1 MALKVDYVAKET
13 VSNLRRN
20 LSMASA
26 ALITVA
32 VSLTL
37 AGGAVLVKKGVDR
50 ATVQWSGNVELSI
63 FMKPVAAP
71 TESEAIDRQLK
82 AMPEIRRYNYVSK
95 PEAFEEFKKI
105 FANEPDVRDA
115 ITVEQI
121 PPSYRV
127 VPKEAEQ
134 TKLVGDRFDNT
145 AGVLRVSYAKD
156 EVEALVSITNFLQ
169 IMLWAVAAVLL
180 GAACLLILNTI
191 RMAIF
196 ARRREVAVMKL
207 VGATNWFI
215 RVPFMLEGLVQG
227 IIGAAA
233 AFSLVLVLRNFF
245 QSWIQGSNSD
255 VQLFRQFL
263 VTGGDVVWT
272 GSLLLLVGMVVGVAG
287 SAVAVSRFL
296 DV

>member
-1 MALKVDYVAKET
+1 MAIKVDYVAKET

-20 LSMASA
+20 VSMAFA

-37 AGGAVLVKKGVDR
+37 AGGALLVKKGVDR
-50 ATVQWSGNVELSI
+50 ATIQWRGNVELSI
-63 FMKPVAAP
+63 FMKPDASP
-71 TESEAIDRQLK
+71 PESEAVDRQLK
-82 AMPEIRRYNYVSK
+82 AMPEVRRFHYVSK
-95 PEAFEEFKKI
+95 PEAFDEFKKI

-115 ITVEQI
+115 ITVDQI

-127 VPKEAEQ
+127 VPREAEQ
-134 TKLVGDRFDNT
+134 TKLIGDRFANT
-145 AGVLRVSYAKD
+145 AGILRVSYAKD

-227 IIGAAA
+227 VIGAGA
-233 AFSLVLVLRNFF
+233 AFLLVGGLRKGFER
-245 QSWIQGSNSD
+245 WIQGSNND
-255 VQLFRQFL
+255 VQLFNQFL
-263 VTGGDVVWT
+263 VTNGDVMTT
-272 GSLLLLVGMVVGVAG
+272 GLLLLAVGMIVGALG
-287 SAVAVSRFL
+287 SMVAVSRFL

>member
-13 VSNLRRN
+13 LSNLRRN
-20 LSMASA
+20 FSMASA

-37 AGGAVLVKKGVDR
+37 AGGALLVKRGVDR
-50 ATVQWSGNVELSI
+50 ATVQWRGNVELSI
-63 FMKPVAAP
+63 FMKPDAAP
-71 TESEAIDRQLK
+71 PESEAIDRQLK
-82 AMPEIRRYNYVSK
+82 AMPEVNRYNYVSK

-115 ITVEQI
+115 ITVDQI

-127 VPKEAEQ
+127 VPKEPEQ
-134 TKLVGDRFDNT
+134 TKLIGDRFESN

-156 EVEALVSITNFLQ
+156 EVEALVSITSFLQ
-169 IMLWAVAAVLL
+169 VMLWGVAVVLL

-215 RVPFMLEGLVQG
+215 RIPFMLEGLVQG
-227 IIGAAA
+227 ILGAAA
-233 AFSLVLVLRNFF
+233 AFSLVLFLRSIF
-245 QSWIQGSNSD
+245 QNWIQGSNAD
-255 VQLFRQFL
+255 VQLFKQFL
-263 VTGGDVVWT
+263 VTGNDVMGT
-272 GSLLLLVGMVVGVAG
+272 GILLVFVGMVVGAAG
-287 SAVAVSRFL
+287 SAVAVHRFL

>member
-1 MALKVDYVAKET
+1 MAVNLEYVFRET
-13 VSNLRRN
+13 ASNLKRN

-26 ALITVA
+26 ALLTVA

-37 AGGAVLVKKGVDR
+37 VGGALLVKRGVDR
-50 ATVQWSGNVELSI
+50 ATIQWRGNVELSI
-63 FMKPVAAP
+63 FMKPEASP
-71 TESEAIDRQLK
+71 PESEAVDRQLK
-82 AMPEIRRYNYVSK
+82 AMPEVRRYHYVSK
-95 PEAFEEFKKI
+95 PEAFDEFKKI

-115 ITVEQI
+115 ITVDQI

-127 VPKEAEQ
+127 VPREAEQ
-134 TKLVGDRFDNT
+134 TKLVGQRFANT
-145 AGVLRVSYAKD
+145 AGILRVSYAKE

-169 IMLWAVAAVLL
+169 IMLWAVAVVLL

-227 IIGAAA
+227 IVGGAVAA
-233 AFSLVLVLRNFF
+233 L
-245 QSWIQGSNSD
+245 
-255 VQLFRQFL
+255 L
-263 VTGGDVVWT
+263 VTIGRT
-272 GSLLLLVGMVVGVAG
+272 FLQRNLESSSLQ
-287 SAVAVSRFL
+287 
-296 DV
+296 

>member
-1 MALKVDYVAKET
+1 MAMKVDYVAKET
-13 VSNLRRN
+13 FSNLKRN

-37 AGGAVLVKKGVDR
+37 AGGALLVKRGVDR
-50 ATVQWSGNVELSI
+50 ATIQWRGNVELSV
-63 FMKPVAAP
+63 FMKADATPP
-71 TESEAIDRQLK
+71 ESDAVDRQLK
-82 AMPEIRRYNYVSK
+82 AMPEVKKYHYVSK
-95 PEAFEEFKKI
+95 PEAFTEFKKI

-115 ITVEQI
+115 IGVDQI

-127 VPKEAEQ
+127 VPRQAEQ
-134 TKLVGDRFDNT
+134 TRLIGDRFANT

-156 EVEALVSITNFLQ
+156 EVEALVSITKFLQ
-169 IMLWAVAAVLL
+169 IMLWTVALVLL

-207 VGATNWFI
+207 VGASNWFI

-227 IIGAAA
+227 VIGAVAA
-233 AFSLVLVLRNFF
+233 CSMVWVLRAFF
-245 QSWIQGSNSD
+245 QSWIQGSHSD
-255 VQLFRQFL
+255 VQLFKQFL
-263 VTGGDVVWT
+263 VTGADVT
-272 GSLLLLVGMVVGVAG
+272 GTGILLLLVGMIVGTVG

>member
-1 MALKVDYVAKET
+1 VALKVDYVAKET
-13 VSNLRRN
+13 LSNLRRN
-20 LSMASA
+20 VSMASA

-37 AGGAVLVKKGVDR
+37 AGGALLVKRGVDR
-50 ATVQWSGNVELSI
+50 ATVQWRGNVELSI
-63 FMKPVAAP
+63 FMKPDAGP
-71 TESEAIDRQLK
+71 EESEAINRQLR
-82 AMPEIRRYNYVSK
+82 AMPEIRRYHYVGK

-115 ITVEQI
+115 ITVDQI

-134 TKLVGDRFDNT
+134 TKLIGDRFDNT

-169 IMLWAVAAVLL
+169 IMLWAVALVLL

-215 RVPFMLEGLVQG
+215 RIPFMLEGLVQG
-227 IIGAAA
+227 IVGAAA
-233 AFSLVLVLRNFF
+233 AFSLVVLLRNFF

-255 VQLFRQFL
+255 VQLFKQFL
-263 VTGGDVVWT
+263 VTSSDVMGT
-272 GSLLLLVGMVVGVAG
+272 GVLLVIVGMVVGAVG
-287 SAVAVSRFL
+287 SAVAVTRFL

>member
-1 MALKVDYVAKET
+1 MAIKVDYVAKET
-13 VSNLRRN
+13 VSNLKRN
-20 LSMASA
+20 VSMAFA

-37 AGGAVLVKKGVDR
+37 AGGALLVKKGVDR
-50 ATVQWSGNVELSI
+50 ATIQWRGNVELSI
-63 FMKPVAAP
+63 FMKPDASP
-71 TESEAIDRQLK
+71 PESEAVDRQLR
-82 AMPEIRRYNYVSK
+82 AMPEVRRFHYVSK
-95 PEAFEEFKKI
+95 PEAFDEFKKI

-127 VPKEAEQ
+127 VPREAEQ
-134 TKLVGDRFDNT
+134 TKLIGDRFANT
-145 AGVLRVSYAKD
+145 AGILRVSYAKD

-169 IMLWAVAAVLL
+169 IMLWAVAVVLL

-227 IIGAAA
+227 VIGAGA
-233 AFSLVLVLRNFF
+233 AFVMVWGLRRGFE
-245 QSWIQGSNSD
+245 SWIQGSNND
-255 VQLFRQFL
+255 VQLFNQFL
-263 VTGGDVVWT
+263 VTGGDVMGT
-272 GSLLLLVGMVVGVAG
+272 GLLLLAVGMVVGAVG
-287 SAVAVSRFL
+287 SAFAVSRFL

>member
-1 MALKVDYVAKET
+1 MAINVDYVAKET
-13 VSNLRRN
+13 FFNLKRN
-20 LSMASA
+20 LSMALA

-37 AGGAVLVKKGVDR
+37 AGGALLVKRGVDR
-50 ATVQWSGNVELSI
+50 ATIQWKGNVELSV
-63 FMKPVAAP
+63 FMKADAAP
-71 TESEAIDRQLK
+71 AESDAVDRQLK
-82 AMPEIRRYNYVSK
+82 AMPEVKKFHYVSK
-95 PEAFEEFKKI
+95 PEAFTEFRTI

-115 ITVEQI
+115 IGVDDI

-127 VPKEAEQ
+127 VPNEAEQ
-134 TKLVGDRFDNT
+134 TRLIGDRFANT
-145 AGVLRVSYAKD
+145 AGVMRVSYAKD
-156 EVEALVSITNFLQ
+156 EVEALVSITKFLQ
-169 IMLWAVAAVLL
+169 VMLWTVAVVLL

-207 VGATNWFI
+207 VGASNWFI

-227 IIGAAA
+227 VIGAVA
-233 AFSLVLVLRNFF
+233 AFSMVWVLRNFF

-263 VTGGDVVWT
+263 VTGNDVIGT
-272 GSLLLLVGMVVGVAG
+272 GILLLFVGMVVGVAG
-287 SAVAVSRFL
+287 SAVAVSKFL

>member
-1 MALKVDYVAKET
+1 MAMKVDYVAKET
-13 VSNLRRN
+13 FSNLKRN

-37 AGGAVLVKKGVDR
+37 AGGALLVKRGVDR
-50 ATVQWSGNVELSI
+50 ATIQWRGNVELSV
-63 FMKPVAAP
+63 FMKADASPP
-71 TESEAIDRQLK
+71 ESEAVDRQLK
-82 AMPEIRRYNYVSK
+82 AMPEVKRFHYVSK
-95 PEAFEEFKKI
+95 PEAFTEFKKI

-115 ITVEQI
+115 IGVDQI

-127 VPKEAEQ
+127 VPRQAEQ
-134 TKLVGDRFDNT
+134 TRLIGDRFANT

-156 EVEALVSITNFLQ
+156 EVEALVSITKFLQ
-169 IMLWAVAAVLL
+169 IMLWTVAVVLL

-207 VGATNWFI
+207 VGASNWFI

-227 IIGAAA
+227 VIGAVAA
-233 AFSLVLVLRNFF
+233 CSMVFVLRAFF
-245 QSWIQGSNSD
+245 QSWIQGSHSD
-255 VQLFRQFL
+255 VQLFKQFL
-263 VTGGDVVWT
+263 VTGADVT
-272 GSLLLLVGMVVGVAG
+272 GTGLLLLLVGMIVGTVG

>member
-1 MALKVDYVAKET
+1 MAMKVDYVAKET
-13 VSNLRRN
+13 FSNLKRN

-37 AGGAVLVKKGVDR
+37 AGGALLVKRGVDR
-50 ATVQWSGNVELSI
+50 ATIQWRGNVELSV
-63 FMKPVAAP
+63 FMKADASPP
-71 TESEAIDRQLK
+71 ESDAVDRQLK
-82 AMPEIRRYNYVSK
+82 AMPEVKKYHYVSK
-95 PEAFEEFKKI
+95 PEAFTEFKKI

-115 ITVEQI
+115 IGVDQI

-127 VPKEAEQ
+127 VPRQAEQ
-134 TKLVGDRFDNT
+134 TRLIGDRFANT

-156 EVEALVSITNFLQ
+156 EVEALVSITKFLQ
-169 IMLWAVAAVLL
+169 IMLWTVAVVLL

-207 VGATNWFI
+207 VGASNWFI

-227 IIGAAA
+227 VIGALAA
-233 AFSLVLVLRNFF
+233 CSMVWILRTFF
-245 QSWIQGSNSD
+245 QSWIQGSHSD
-255 VQLFRQFL
+255 VQLFKQFL
-263 VTGGDVVWT
+263 VTGSDVT
-272 GSLLLLVGMVVGVAG
+272 GTGILLLLVGMVVGTAG